1 MDEFPVFIKLYDVL
15 FLDFHDLRDKAWSFR
30 RIELEKWYKKNKNEY
45 FDLSK
50 VITFKN
56 WDKLTKIRTNDIIED
71 QHEGL
76 MIKRKKSPYI
86 SGRPKG
92 HWFKWKKDPKTV
104 DAILM
109 YAVRGHGKRSSY
121 YSDFTFGLWDEKQ
134 ILPIGKAYFG
144 FDDNELKILDK
155 FVRNNTIKKFGPVR
169 EVKKTY
175 VIEIAFD
182 SVNYSSRHKSGVA
195 LRFPRVKRLREDKP
209 ANEVIQLSQFKLD
222 FL

>member
-1 MDEFPVFIKLYDVL
+1 
-15 FLDFHDLRDKAWSFR
+15 
-30 RIELEKWYKKNKNEY
+30 
-45 FDLSK
+45 
-50 VITFKN
+50 
-56 WDKLTKIRTNDIIED
+56 
-71 QHEGL
+71 
-76 MIKRKKSPYI
+76 
-86 SGRPKG
+86 
-92 HWFKWKKDPKTV
+92 
-104 DAILM
+104 M

-182 SVNYSSRHKSGVA
+182 SVNYSRRHKSGVA
-195 LRFPRVKRLREDKP
+195 LRFPRIKRLREDKP
-209 ANEVIQLSQFKLD
+209 VNEVIQLSQFKLD